1 MISRRKHLFS
11 GFDRLSGNRVDQC
24 RREGLY
30 ILTHFCT
37 EGHHQFPLAL
47 LDGGQDQ
54 VDAFFNGHDFRFV
67 HRAVHHRLAVRPKGA
82 FTYLGGHEVGVDHG
96 HAHAIIRQVLG
107 GLLAKLTPTM
117 NFCEVE
123 GDAVFV
129 YGSAKRL
136 SRGELIAELIESTY
150 ASFRDQQRTMIRNA
164 TCPCDACRAIGRL
177 DLKFVV
183 HYGEFVLQEIAG
195 KTGPVGSSVN
205 LVHALLKN
213 QVSEQT
219 GWRGYVLYTAEAL
232 AQMSLPSDGMHRDL
246 VHHEHLGTSVTYSMD
261 LNVRYQALCERRRI
275 FIDEGDAHIEV
286 VRDLYVARPVVWD
299 WLNDTDKRTRWT
311 MHTAWAAVTRPG
323 GRTGPN
329 ASNHCA
335 TFNAIEY
342 ILDWR
347 PFDYYTVRITRRGLD
362 VSTLR
367 PWRRW

>member
-1 MISRRKHLFS
+1 MTQAIEDGYLLIADIS
-11 GFDRLSGNRVDQC
+11 GFTSFIAN
-24 RREGLY
+24 
-30 ILTHFCT
+30 T
-37 EGHHQFPLAL
+37 E
-47 LDGGQDQ
+47 LD
-54 VDAFFNGHDFRFV
+54 
-67 HRAVHHRLAVRPKGA
+67 
-82 FTYLGGHEVGVDHG
+82 
-96 HAHAIIRQVLG
+96 HAQAIIQQVLG

-164 TCPCDACRAIGRL
+164 TCPCHACRAISRL

-213 QVSEQT
+213 RVAEQT
-219 GWRGYVLYTAEAL
+219 GWRGYALYTAEAL
-232 AQMSLPSDGMHRDL
+232 GQMNLPSDGMHRDL
-246 VHHEHLGTSVTYSMD
+246 VHHEHFGTCVTYSVD
-261 LNVRYQALCERRRI
+261 LNVGYEALCATRRV
-275 FIDEGDAHIEV
+275 FVDENEAHIEI
-286 VRDLYVARPVVWD
+286 VRDLDVARPVVWD
-299 WLNDTDKRTRWT
+299 WLNDPDKRTRWT
-311 MHTAWAAVTRPG
+311 IHTAWAAVTRPG
-323 GRTGPN
+323 GRTGLN

-335 TFNAIEY
+335 TYNAIEY

-362 VSTLR
+362 VLATVCLEEIER
-367 PWRRW
+367 GTRIRWRMKLELPLPRWLLEKIAALLESRQLQLQMKFDEMERLIAAESGHS

>member
-1 MISRRKHLFS
+1 MTQPIEDGYLLIADIS
-11 GFDRLSGNRVDQC
+11 GFTSFIAD
-24 RREGLY
+24 
-30 ILTHFCT
+30 T
-37 EGHHQFPLAL
+37 E
-47 LDGGQDQ
+47 LD
-54 VDAFFNGHDFRFV
+54 
-67 HRAVHHRLAVRPKGA
+67 
-82 FTYLGGHEVGVDHG
+82 
-96 HAHAIIRQVLG
+96 HAQAIIRQVLG

-213 QVSEQT
+213 RVGEQT
-219 GWRGYVLYTAEAL
+219 GWRGYALYTAEAL

-246 VHHEHLGTSVTYSMD
+246 VHHEHLGTCVTYSID
-261 LNVRYQALCERRRI
+261 LNARYQALCETRRV
-275 FIDEGDAHIEV
+275 FIDEQDAHIEV
-286 VRDLYVARPVVWD
+286 VRDLDVVRPVVWD
-299 WLNDTDKRTRWT
+299 WLNDTDKRSRWT
-311 MHTAWAAVTRPG
+311 MHTSWAAVTRPG

-362 VSTLR
+362 VLATVCLEEIER
-367 PWRRW
+367 GTRIRWRMKVELPLPRWLLEKIAGLVESRQLQLQVKFDEMERLIAAESGGP